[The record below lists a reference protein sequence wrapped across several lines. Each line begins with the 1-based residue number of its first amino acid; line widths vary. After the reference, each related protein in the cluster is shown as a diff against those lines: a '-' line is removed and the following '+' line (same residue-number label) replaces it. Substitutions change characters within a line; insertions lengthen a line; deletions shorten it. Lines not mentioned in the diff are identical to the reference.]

1 MSDKMFRPRLQPDAP
16 GYPTTELYDP
26 VPFRDRARPM
36 QIMLGAV
43 VPAWVGALEGILI
56 GVSTAA
62 FWAVALLACAGVYLA
77 GAEHRDGWG
86 GADRGMVS
94 GLIFGVALLVVHRV
108 VGTTAHVSLGAFPPL
123 FAVLTATIG
132 MLLGAAGG
140 RIARLDREHADD
152 HRTTRWG
159 A

>member
-1 MSDKMFRPRLQPDAP
+1 MSDKMFRPRLQGDAP

-43 VPAWVGALEGILI
+43 VPAWVGALDGVLI

-62 FWAVALLACAGVYLA
+62 FWGVALLACAGVYFA
-77 GAEHRDGWG
+77 GSEHRDGWD
-86 GADRGMVS
+86 GADRGLVS
-94 GLIFGVALLVVHRV
+94 GLIFGVALLLVHGF
-108 VGTTAHVSLGAFPPL
+108 VGTTAHVSLGPFPPL
-123 FAVLTATIG
+123 FAVLTAIIG

-140 RIARLDREHADD
+140 RIARLDREQADE
-152 HRTTRWG
+152 HRTTRGG